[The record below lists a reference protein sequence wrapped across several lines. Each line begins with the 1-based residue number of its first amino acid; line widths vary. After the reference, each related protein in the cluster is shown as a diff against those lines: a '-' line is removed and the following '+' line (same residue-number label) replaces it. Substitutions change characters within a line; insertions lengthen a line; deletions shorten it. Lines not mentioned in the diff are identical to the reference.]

1 MVKTPYHTP
10 EDLQVTPA
18 LKATLITVFSRN
30 KARITLQSRFTDA
43 IQNLFN
49 LLTSADMKQSSQKSV
64 PSKSPVSL
72 IPISPS
78 VPENPG
84 FCHFSNKL
92 AGMPFLCSMQKTLM
106 QRGL

>member
-1 MVKTPYHTP
+1 
-10 EDLQVTPA
+10 
-18 LKATLITVFSRN
+18 
-30 KARITLQSRFTDA
+30 
-43 IQNLFN
+43 
-49 LLTSADMKQSSQKSV
+49 MKQSSQKPL

-92 AGMPFLCSMQKTLM
+92 AGMPFLCSMQKTLT

>member
-1 MVKTPYHTP
+1 MVKTPCNPP
-10 EDLQVTPA
+10 EHLQVTPA
-18 LKATLITVFSRN
+18 LKATLIIVVSRN
-30 KARITLQSRFTDA
+30 KARITLQSRFTDT

-49 LLTSADMKQSSQKSV
+49 LLTSADMKQSSQKPL

-92 AGMPFLCSMQKTLM
+92 AGMPFLCSMQKTLT